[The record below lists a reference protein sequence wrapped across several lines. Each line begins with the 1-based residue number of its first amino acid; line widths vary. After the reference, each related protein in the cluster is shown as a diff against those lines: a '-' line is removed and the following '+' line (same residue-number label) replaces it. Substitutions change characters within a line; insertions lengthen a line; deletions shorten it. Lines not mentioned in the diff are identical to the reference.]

1 MKKLLSIILTI
12 TMIFSVMMV
21 STVSGS
27 AKSVDLAEVNTVVDS
42 ALTSLLADIEPTA
55 SKNDVAPT
63 GTRTFKIS
71 EKAEIPF
78 SDVDGYPYG
87 YIGDANGDTEIN
99 IFDATE
105 IQTYLAQITSFIAVQ
120 NLLADV
126 NADKQITIMD
136 VTEIQFYLADLAAS
150 EIIHHVLYSPSDDC
164 DPLVDTFDDIVDYL
178 IYNGEYDD
186 EYNNYYVTQSIEEE
200 GVWIDC
206 FLDYFVDDDLL
217 SISTYMYYEENDLCV
232 DISMYFERN
241 NMDFVFSSYCYDS
254 YDTYY
259 YVDGYGYVS
268 DVTDEGELV
277 FDLTYTTTEF
287 ADGVAQD
294 EILSTF
300 PQMCFLALAS
310 GELLIQNDVVG
321 SFFDLV
327 MPRSMIL

>member
-12 TMIFSVMMV
+12 TMILSVMMV

-27 AKSVDLAEVNTVVDS
+27 AKSIDLAEVNAVVDS
-42 ALTSLLADIEPTA
+42 ALTSILDDIKPTA

-63 GTRTFKIS
+63 GARTFAIS

-120 NLLADV
+120 NLLSDV

-136 VTEIQFYLADLAAS
+136 VTEIQFYLADLSAS

-178 IYNGEYDD
+178 IDSGEYDD
-186 EYNNYYVTQSIEEE
+186 EYNTYYVSQSIEED
-200 GVWIDC
+200 GMWIDC
-206 FLDYFVDDDLL
+206 FLDYFVEDDLL
-217 SISTYMYYEENDLCV
+217 SVSTYMYYPENDLCI

-241 NMDFVFSSYCYDS
+241 NMEFVFSSYCYDS

-277 FDLTYTTTEF
+277 FDLTYTTAEF
-287 ADGVAQD
+287 ADGIAQD
-294 EILSTF
+294 EILNTF